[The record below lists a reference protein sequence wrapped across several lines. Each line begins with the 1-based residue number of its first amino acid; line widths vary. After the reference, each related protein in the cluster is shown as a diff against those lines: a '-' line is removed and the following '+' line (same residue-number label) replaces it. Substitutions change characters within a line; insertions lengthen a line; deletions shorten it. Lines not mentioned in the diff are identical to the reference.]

1 MADIS
6 VSKEEMRVA
15 ESDVEILDK
24 TSQSCDL
31 GVFRMPTGGPD
42 LGVIS
47 SSKSSSPGSSARLI
61 VFPGWKVDTESSSF
75 RIGGICS
82 TGKDGIWT
90 DTIGS

>member
-24 TSQSCDL
+24 TSESCDL
-31 GVFRMPTGGPD
+31 GVFRMLTGGLD

-47 SSKSSSPGSSARLI
+47 SSSSSSSGSSARLI
-61 VFPGWKVDTESSSF
+61 VFLGWKVDTELSSF

-82 TGKDGIWT
+82 TVKDGIWT